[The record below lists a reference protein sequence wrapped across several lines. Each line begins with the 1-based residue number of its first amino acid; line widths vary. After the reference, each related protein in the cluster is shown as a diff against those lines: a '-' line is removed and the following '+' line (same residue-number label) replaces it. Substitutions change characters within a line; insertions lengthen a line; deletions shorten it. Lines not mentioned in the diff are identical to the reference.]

1 MNFIRYND
9 LSFKIFLNQ
18 ALVNRFSLEYEEE
31 NSKLNAHFLFVTF

>member
-1 MNFIRYND
+1 MTSPLKYSLI
-9 LSFKIFLNQ
+9 Q